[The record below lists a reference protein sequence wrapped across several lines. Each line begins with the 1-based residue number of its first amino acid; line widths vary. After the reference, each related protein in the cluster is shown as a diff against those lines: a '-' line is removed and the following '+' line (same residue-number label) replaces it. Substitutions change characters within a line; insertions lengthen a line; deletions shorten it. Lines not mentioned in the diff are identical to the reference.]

1 MLLFFKK
8 EGLHSLLSSEKSKL
22 RQRMLANRL
31 PADETAAA
39 ALAQIALQNLVFT
52 GTVAGV
58 WPLPGEMDLR
68 PLLHALHARGHR
80 IVLPDTPPRGE
91 RLRFR
96 IWTPDTAML
105 PGRFGTLQPDGALA
119 EPDMLFVPMLAF
131 DRCGGRLGYGGGYY
145 DRTLAALPG
154 RARIGFGY
162 AAQEVAAVPLEPHD
176 VGVQTIVT
184 ELEVILVRKEGLPF

>member
-1 MLLFFKK
+1 MLNPK
-8 EGLHSLLSSEKSKL
+8 KSKL
-22 RQRMLANRL
+22 RQAMLANR
-31 PADETAAA
+31 PPENETAAA
-39 ALAQIALQNLVFT
+39 ALAHIALQNLDFT

-96 IWTPDTAML
+96 VWTPGAAML
-105 PGRFGTLQPDGALA
+105 PGRFGTLRPDGALA

-145 DRTLAALPG
+145 DRTLAALPN

-162 AAQEVAAVPLEPHD
+162 AAQEVEAVPLEPHD
-176 VGVQTIVT
+176 VGVPVIVT
-184 ELEVILVRKEGLPF
+184 ELEVILVRKEGLLF